1 MGKNTSPFLIIVIL
15 VLGLGLRLI
24 NIHQSFWLDEASQ
37 AQLASPSLSQIWSG
51 RGGDFHP
58 PLFYFLAHFW
68 LQFGRSEP
76 WLRLLPISFGL
87 FNIYLVYK
95 LAKILFANQS
105 LKISNFKLKIEY
117 LAALLLA
124 LSPFHIYYSQEFR
137 MYSLL
142 ALLGTLAMYLLVSR
156 RYLWLSIVN
165 ALLLYTHYSS
175 IFLILA
181 QTVYVILYARR
192 DLKLFTIHYLLL
204 TIYYIPWLPQFARQ
218 LGSGLN
224 IDNYLPGWR
233 QVLSISPVKA
243 FPVIFFKLVAG
254 RISFISK
261 YLYGL
266 YITFVF
272 AVTFTA
278 LAVTRIKKHLL
289 FIWVF
294 VPIFSLLFTSLI
306 LPQNQPFRV
315 IFVLP
320 GLIILFASACF
331 RYPKLFLTLI
341 LYIFLVGDIAY
352 FTRPRLQREQWRQ
365 AIGFLSGQPGITLVK
380 FSDKF
385 APFYWYSPDYRVIPA
400 VSVYPARKAA
410 VTDSLSA
417 QSLPSQIFLLQY
429 LTELTDPDLLVDS
442 VIKELGYRQTRIYN
456 FEGVGFIY
464 QYKRI

>member
-37 AQLASPSLSQIWSG
+37 AQLASPSLPQIWSG
-51 RGGDFHP
+51 RGGDFPP

-294 VPIFSLLFTSLI
+294 VPIFSLLFTSLV

-380 FSDKF
+380 FSSVF
-385 APFYWYSPDYRVIPA
+385 APIDWYAPGL
-400 VSVYPARKAA
+400 SVYPVVSSYPAEYSSVAARL
-410 VTDSLSA
+410 DSVA
-417 QSLPSQIFLLQY
+417 NLPELYLMEY
-429 LTELTDPDLLVDS
+429 LTGLTDPGLNVEKALRANHF
-442 VIKELGYRQTRIYN
+442 IQTGIYDYP
-456 FEGVGFIY
+456 GVGFIY
-464 QYKRI
+464 